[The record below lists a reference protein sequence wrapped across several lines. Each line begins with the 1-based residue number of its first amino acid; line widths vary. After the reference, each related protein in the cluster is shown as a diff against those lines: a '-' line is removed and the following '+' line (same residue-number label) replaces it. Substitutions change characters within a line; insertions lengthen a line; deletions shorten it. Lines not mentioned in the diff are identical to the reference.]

1 MIWHA
6 IELEHFKLTKPE
18 SIIKRV
24 IEKPLNDEDV
34 FVNPPN
40 MDCVIF
46 HSAQIKILL
55 YHLLSKKQ
63 KNATVLT
70 VNMHPLITNC
80 GLRTCWRT

>member
-34 FVNPPN
+34 FVNQPN
-40 MDCVIF
+40 MDCDIF